1 MSNKARITGAAGRKY
16 MTLAGLIVI
25 AGALLCVRPA
35 MAQDVKSYTRATFD
49 QWLAKY
55 KDAKPDFK
63 VGDVLTAKDLER
75 MRPFIFPGYLEQLN
89 FPEFKATI
97 AAPVDHTPRQDYM
110 TCTEKYQ
117 SQVKL
122 LPNHTVA
129 NWVCGQ
135 PFPNSS
141 ITEGDPDSGW
151 KAVWNYEARW
161 QNFGFS
167 CYAPATWDRF
177 GGTHDIPQWEL
188 PPSDWT
194 ANAGWTESGVRP
206 AIPSPE
212 VMKLI
217 YGGGGNFQR
226 TLDAFY
232 RKVFYT
238 RLAML
243 ENHTLP
249 VPGAAQFEFK
259 EFTGFYSPFD
269 IRGTAFIIYRYADPF
284 REDDGW
290 AYIPNLRRVRR
301 ISAEV
306 KSDSLLGT
314 DHTLEDFYSFSGREL
329 EWHWRFLGWKDQL
342 AVQDSVHPYSYLYGP
357 NGIIPNDSWTMRR
370 FAIEERTPISERH
383 PYKSV
388 VEDWD
393 SQNYDAW
400 LMEAFDHKDKL
411 WKVWE
416 FQKKWSESY
425 DKGDWMYPINKGAF
439 STEFQ
444 SVQVL
449 DVQNDRGTIWH
460 VPGGFPNLKG
470 PEAEKLYD
478 INKLE
483 QIHR

>member
-1 MSNKARITGAAGRKY
+1 MRRNLHPRGYRAARPWWMA
-16 MTLAGLIVI
+16 MAGLMTM
-25 AGALLCVRPA
+25 AGLCLGGGTA
-35 MAQDVKSYTRATFD
+35 KAQDVKSYTRATFD

-63 VGDVLTAKDLER
+63 VGDVLTAKDIER
-75 MRPFIFPGYLEQLN
+75 MRPFVFPGYVEQFN
-89 FPEFKATI
+89 FPEFKMTI
-97 AAPVDHTPRQDYM
+97 AAPVDHTPRKDYM
-110 TCTEKYQ
+110 ACTEKYQ

-122 LPNHTVA
+122 LPDHTMA
-129 NWVCGQ
+129 NYVCGQ
-135 PFPNSS
+135 PFPNAA
-141 ITEGDPDSGW
+141 ITESDPDAGW
-151 KAVWNYEARW
+151 KAAWNYEYRW
-161 QNFGFS
+161 QNYGLFTIP
-167 CYAPATWDRF
+167 PATWDRF
-177 GGTHDIPQWEL
+177 GGTHEIPKWDD
-188 PPSDWT
+188 PPSDWLS
-194 ANAGWTESGVRP
+194 NAGLQGMAYSV
-206 AIPSPE
+206 PSADE
-212 VMKLI
+212 MKLI
-217 YGGGGNFQR
+217 YGGGGSFQR
-226 TLDAFY
+226 TLSAFY
-232 RKVFYT
+232 RRLYFT
-238 RLAML
+238 HLAML

-269 IRGTAFIIYRYADPF
+269 IRGTAFIIYRYADPH

-342 AVQDSVHPYSYLYGP
+342 AVVDSSHEYTWLYGP
-357 NGIIPNDSWTMRR
+357 NGIIPNDTWTMRR
-370 FAIEERTPISERH
+370 FAVMERTSTSERH

-400 LMEAFDHKDKL
+400 TMEAFDHKDKL

-416 FQKKWSESY
+416 FQKKWSESF
-425 DKGDWMYPINKGAF
+425 KGDWQEAINKGAY

-449 DVQNDRGTIWH
+449 DVQNDRGTIWI
-460 VPGGFPNLKG
+460 VPGGFPNVKG
-470 PEAEKLYD
+470 PEAVQLFD

-483 QIHR
+483 QVHR

>member
-16 MTLAGLIVI
+16 MTLAGLLVI

-89 FPEFKATI
+89 CPEFKAPI
-97 AAPVDHTPRQDYM
+97 AAPVDHTPSKDYM
-110 TCTEKYQ
+110 ACTEKYQ
-117 SQVKL
+117 LQVKL

-141 ITEGDPDSGW
+141 IKEGDPDSGW
-151 KAVWNYEARW
+151 RAVWNYEARW

-177 GGTHDIPQWEL
+177 GGTHDIPTWEL
-188 PPSDWT
+188 PPTDWT

-206 AIPSPE
+206 ALPSPE

-238 RLAML
+238 HLAML

>member
-1 MSNKARITGAAGRKY
+1 
-16 MTLAGLIVI
+16 
-25 AGALLCVRPA
+25 
-35 MAQDVKSYTRATFD
+35 MA
-49 QWLAKY
+49 
-55 KDAKPDFK
+55 
-63 VGDVLTAKDLER
+63 
-75 MRPFIFPGYLEQLN
+75 
-89 FPEFKATI
+89 
-97 AAPVDHTPRQDYM
+97 
-110 TCTEKYQ
+110 CTEKYQ

-122 LPNHTVA
+122 LPDHTVG
-129 NWVCGQ
+129 NYVCGQ
-135 PFPNSS
+135 PFPNAS
-141 ITEGDPDSGW
+141 IKEGDPDAGW
-151 KAVWNYEARW
+151 KAVWNYEYQMAELWLLVHGPGHLGPFWRHARYSYVGAASERLDGQRRLDGIGCPSNVAVRGRDEADVW
-161 QNFGFS
+161 RRRKLPAHARRVLPQGFL
-167 CYAPATWDRF
+167 
-177 GGTHDIPQWEL
+177 H
-188 PPSDWT
+188 PS
-194 ANAGWTESGVRP
+194 R
-206 AIPSPE
+206 
-212 VMKLI
+212 
-217 YGGGGNFQR
+217 
-226 TLDAFY
+226 DAQ
-232 RKVFYT
+232 
-238 RLAML
+238 
-243 ENHTLP
+243 NHTLP
-249 VPGAAQFEFK
+249 VPGASNFEFK

-269 IRGTAFIIYRYADPF
+269 IRGTAFIIYRYADPH

-342 AVQDSVHPYSYLYGP
+342 AVVDSVHAYTYLYGP
-357 NGIIPNDSWTMRR
+357 NGIIPNDTWTMRR
-370 FAIEERTPISERH
+370 FAVMERTPLSERH

-416 FQKKWSESY
+416 FQKKWSESF
-425 DKGDWMYPINKGAF
+425 DKGDWMEPINKGAF
-439 STEFQ
+439 TTEFQ

-449 DVQNDRGTIWH
+449 DVQNDRGTIWI

-483 QIHR
+483 EIHR

>member
-1 MSNKARITGAAGRKY
+1 
-16 MTLAGLIVI
+16 
-25 AGALLCVRPA
+25 
-35 MAQDVKSYTRATFD
+35 
-49 QWLAKY
+49 
-55 KDAKPDFK
+55 
-63 VGDVLTAKDLER
+63 
-75 MRPFIFPGYLEQLN
+75 
-89 FPEFKATI
+89 
-97 AAPVDHTPRQDYM
+97 
-110 TCTEKYQ
+110 
-117 SQVKL
+117 
-122 LPNHTVA
+122 
-129 NWVCGQ
+129 
-135 PFPNSS
+135 
-141 ITEGDPDSGW
+141 
-151 KAVWNYEARW
+151 
-161 QNFGFS
+161 
-167 CYAPATWDRF
+167 
-177 GGTHDIPQWEL
+177 
-188 PPSDWT
+188 
-194 ANAGWTESGVRP
+194 
-206 AIPSPE
+206 
-212 VMKLI
+212 MKLI

-238 RLAML
+238 HLAML

-249 VPGAAQFEFK
+249 VPGAANFEFK

-269 IRGTAFIIYRYADPF
+269 IRGTAFIIYRYADPH

-342 AVQDSVHPYSYLYGP
+342 AVQDSVHAYTYLYGP
-357 NGIIPNDSWTMRR
+357 NGIIPNDYVDDAALRDHG
-370 FAIEERTPISERH
+370 AHAHSERH

-400 LMEAFDHKDKL
+400 LMESFDHKDKL

-425 DKGDWMYPINKGAF
+425 EPGR
-439 STEFQ
+439 
-444 SVQVL
+444 L
-449 DVQNDRGTIWH
+449 DVPHQQGRLLDRVPVGAGARRAERSRH
-460 VPGGFPNLKG
+460 HLASFPGGFPNLKG

-483 QIHR
+483 EIHR